1 MASPSEG
8 DVETAAA
15 ALIQAGEEICD
26 QEEEEEVADI
36 DHIPFGTQEEVEEA
50 MTHARTAKPSVA
62 IRSLLTQSITAGRS
76 RRSASSAG
84 QPKPG

>member
-26 QEEEEEVADI
+26 QEAKILTVRMTREATA
-36 DHIPFGTQEEVEEA
+36 PVE
-50 MTHARTAKPSVA
+50 RGGWKRCGNV
-62 IRSLLTQSITAGRS
+62 
-76 RRSASSAG
+76 
-84 QPKPG
+84 

>member
-26 QEEEEEVADI
+26 KAEEEEVADI

-50 MTHARTAKPSVA
+50 MTHARTAKT
-62 IRSLLTQSITAGRS
+62 L
-76 RRSASSAG
+76 RSASSSG
-84 QPKPG
+84 QPKPGW

>member
-50 MTHARTAKPSVA
+50 MTHMQGLQKLSVA
-62 IRSLLTQSITAGRS
+62 MRSLLT
-76 RRSASSAG
+76 
-84 QPKPG
+84 PC